1 MTMTGLDQQH
11 PQAAIGLVAG
21 QEVGQGHL
29 LEVMPVDQVRLHV
42 DNVVLNML
50 VLVVSVKIILECQP
64 VLEAVVGLRGR
75 FGAGSQK
82 ATGRD

>member
-1 MTMTGLDQQH
+1 M
-11 PQAAIGLVAG
+11 
-21 QEVGQGHL
+21 
-29 LEVMPVDQVRLHV
+29 DQVRLHV

>member
-1 MTMTGLDQQH
+1 MVIPKAQSPHIDRM
-11 PQAAIGLVAG
+11 A
-21 QEVGQGHL
+21 
-29 LEVMPVDQVRLHV
+29 
-42 DNVVLNML
+42 VVLYDGA
-50 VLVVSVKIILECQP
+50 IDD